1 VGYAIESVL
10 GSNGNLTGS
19 TTYDALTPGTGQ
31 SFTVRSYVDGTAA
44 YLDDVWATDD
54 DSAAKLSIKSP
65 RMHDTTRGILY
76 AWTNARSGT
85 EQVFVPEHLTPGW
98 ARQRLYSTDILT
110 VTCNTGASADIIC
123 ALFNVRYENLGG
135 VNARMAR
142 WSQIQNAYDNTVGVL
157 TNPITAANGVWG
169 AGVALTSIDNRLHAD
184 TDYAV
189 LGWTNSVPCTA
200 VALQGV
206 DVGNLFVGGPGGP
219 DAAETGMFFVNQSVY
234 YGDAPYCPVINSNN
248 APSVFLQ
255 VADVV
260 GSNTIQLTLIMAQLR
275 NKFQMV

>member
-1 VGYAIESVL
+1 MGYAIESVL
-10 GSNGNLTGS
+10 GANGNLTGS
-19 TTYDALTPGTGQ
+19 TTYDALTPGVGQ
-31 SFTVRSYVDGTAA
+31 SFTIRSFVDGSECW
-44 YLDDVWATDD
+44 LDDIWATDD
-54 DSAAKLSIKSP
+54 DSAARLSIKSP
-65 RMHDTTRGILY
+65 RMHDTTRGILL
-76 AWTNARSGT
+76 AWTNARTAT
-85 EQVFVPEHLTPGW
+85 EQVFLPERLQPGW
-98 ARQRLYSTDILT
+98 LKQKLYSTDVLT
-110 VTCNTGASADIIC
+110 VTANGTAADIVC
-123 ALFNVRYENLGG
+123 ALFNVRYTNLGG

-142 WSQIQNAYDNTVGVL
+142 WSQITNAYDNTVGIL

-200 VALQGV
+200 VSLQGV

-219 DAAETGMFFVNQSVY
+219 SAGDTADFFIQQSVL
-234 YGDAPYCPVINSNN
+234 YGDAPYIPVINSNN

-260 GSNTIQLTLIMAQLR
+260 GSNTIQLTLVLAQLR
-275 NKFQMV
+275 NKFVMV

>member
-1 VGYAIESVL
+1 MGYAIESVL
-10 GSNGNLTGS
+10 GYNGNLTGS
-19 TTYDALTPGTGQ
+19 TTYDALTAGAGQ

-54 DSAAKLSIKSP
+54 DSAGKLSIKSP

-76 AWTNARSGT
+76 AWTNARTGT
-85 EQVFVPEHLTPGW
+85 EQVFLPEHLTPGFL
-98 ARQRLYSTDILT
+98 RQRLYSTDILT
-110 VTCNTGASADIIC
+110 VTANGTAADIIC

-142 WSQIQNAYDNTVGVL
+142 WSQISNGYDNTVGIL
-157 TNPITAANGVWG
+157 TNPITAANGAWG
-169 AGVALTSIDNRLHAD
+169 AGVALNSIDDRLHAD

-189 LGWTNSVPCTA
+189 LGWTNSVPCTG

-219 DAAETGMFFVNQSVY
+219 DADTTGTFFIDQSVK
-234 YGDAPYCPVINSNN
+234 YGDAPYIPVLNSNN
-248 APSVFLQ
+248 KQGIYLQ

-275 NKFQMV
+275 NKFQMA

>member
-1 VGYAIESVL
+1 MGYAIESVL
-10 GSNGNLTGS
+10 GSQSNLTGS
-19 TTYDALTPGTGQ
+19 TTYDALTAGVGQ

-44 YLDDVWATDD
+44 WLDDVWATDD
-54 DSAAKLSIKSP
+54 DSAARLSIKSP

-76 AWTNARSGT
+76 AWTNART
-85 EQVFVPEHLTPGW
+85 AVEQVFVPEHLTPGFLS
-98 ARQRLYSTDILT
+98 QRLYSTDVLT
-110 VTCNTGASADIIC
+110 VTANGTAADIVC

-142 WSQIQNAYDNTVGVL
+142 WSQVRGAYDNTVGIL

-219 DAAETGMFFVNQSVY
+219 TASETGTFFIDQSVK
-234 YGDAPYCPVINSNN
+234 YGDAAYIPILNSNN

-275 NKFQMV
+275 NKFQMA